1 MNAFTLDL
9 KKTNKINKKIY
20 EKNSF
25 HGDEISSWPIHCKKI
40 ILVSSICN

>member
-25 HGDEISSWPIHCKKI
+25 HGDLIMANT
-40 ILVSSICN
+40 L